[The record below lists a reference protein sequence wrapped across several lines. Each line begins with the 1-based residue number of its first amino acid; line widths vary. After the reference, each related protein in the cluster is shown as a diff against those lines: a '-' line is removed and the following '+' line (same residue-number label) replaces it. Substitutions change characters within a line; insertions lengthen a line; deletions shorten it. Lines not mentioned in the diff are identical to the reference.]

1 MSYRRR
7 MMITNAQSG
16 ENYLS
21 FDIIAEAG
29 QTLTFQ
35 AQGYFAGGTA
45 AVIDIGNGRQ
55 ELANDETASRTFE
68 YPGNY
73 QLKIYKYNG
82 TLARWGGT
90 ANLVS
95 SNEKWQFMPKLTSLN
110 YSFYGM
116 SNSTLALRT
125 LPPNI
130 TNLNNTFYNA
140 TNATLPLSAIP
151 DGVTAMN
158 STFANVK
165 NFSGQIVNLPDTV
178 TSAKSTFN
186 GSAGNGLVRLT
197 KLPPNITDMT
207 AFGVGATFIYADLD
221 ELAANAPEG
230 GYQALTTIQLAFS
243 GCSNVTGSRSAFLA
257 VCPNVT
263 NTTNAFL
270 NTNTTE

>member
-16 ENYLS
+16 ENCLT

-35 AQGYFAGGTA
+35 AQGYYSGGTA

-55 ELANDETASRTFE
+55 ELANNETASRTFE
-68 YPGNY
+68 YPGKY
-73 QLKIYKYNG
+73 MLRIYEYKG
-82 TLARWGGT
+82 AVARWGGT

-110 YSFYGM
+110 YSFHGM
-116 SNSTLALRT
+116 ANSTLALRT
-125 LPPNI
+125 LPPSV
-130 TNLNNTFYNA
+130 TNLNNTFQND

-151 DGVTAMN
+151 AGVTTMN
-158 STFANVK
+158 NTFNEVK
-165 NFSGQIVNLPDTV
+165 NFSGQIINLPDTV
-178 TSAKSTFN
+178 TSARTTFYN
-186 GSAGNGLVRLT
+186 CAGNGLVRLT
-197 KLPPNITDMT
+197 KLPPNITDMYG
-207 AFGVGATFIYADLD
+207 FGIGATLIYADLD

-230 GYQALTTIQLAFS
+230 GYQDLTTIQLAFS

-257 VCPNVT
+257 VCPNLT
-263 NTTNAFL
+263 NTTDAFKG
-270 NTNTTE
+270 TNTTE